1 LSVRIGIIGAGGI
14 SDTHVRAARA
24 IDGVSVVAVFGAN
37 AQKTRAL
44 AESAGAVAY
53 SELDAFLSHPMDLVA
68 IGSPSG
74 LHAEQ
79 AIAAARRGLHVLV
92 EKPLDI
98 STSRIDSLLSEAD
111 RAGVRVGVFF
121 QDRMQPDLV
130 ALKGRLDAGDIG
142 TPLFAQGQVRWY
154 RPPEYYGS
162 SRWRGTWALDGGG
175 ALMNQGI
182 HTLDL
187 LVWLVGPVT
196 RVTGRTAT
204 RLHHIEVEDTA
215 LALLEFAN
223 GALGNMEATTAAFPG
238 FPRRLEIVGTKG
250 TLVYEDPPRPA
261 VVGDATPH
269 RRVLEDFIDAVRSGR
284 KPQCDG
290 VEGRRSVAVVEA
302 IYRSSTSG
310 HSEEPR

>member
-1 LSVRIGIIGAGGI
+1 MRIGIIGAGGI

-24 IDGVSVVAVFGAN
+24 IDGTSVVAVFGAN

-44 AESAGAVAY
+44 AASAGAVAY
-53 SELDAFLSHPMDLVA
+53 DEFEAFLSHPMDMVA

-74 LHAEQ
+74 LHADQ
-79 AIAAARRGLHVLV
+79 AVAAARRGLHVMV

-98 STSRIDSLLSEAD
+98 STARVDSLLSEAD
-111 RAGVRVGVFF
+111 QAKVKVGVFF
-121 QDRMQPDLV
+121 QDRMQPDIV
-130 ALKGRLDAGDIG
+130 ALKARLDAGEIG

-154 RPPEYYGS
+154 RPPEYYGT

-187 LVWLVGPVT
+187 LLWLAGPVT

-204 RLHHIEVEDTA
+204 RLHTIEVEDTA
-215 LALLEFAN
+215 IALLEFDN
-223 GALGNMEATTAAFPG
+223 GALGTIEATTAAFPG
-238 FPRRLEIVGTKG
+238 FPRRVEITGTKG

-269 RRVLEDFIDAVRSGR
+269 RRVLEDFIEAVRRGR
-284 KPQCDG
+284 QPACDG
-290 VEGRRSVAVVEA
+290 VQGRRSVAVVEA
-302 IYRSSTSG
+302 IYRSSKTG